1 MKIIEPLA
9 ILCHFCSSTD
19 DFRRNAIQNHF
30 LMPTRKNEA
39 NNNQSPNYGN
49 TYMPMDLKVESAA
62 AENMEDIL
70 NNKD

>member
-1 MKIIEPLA
+1 
-9 ILCHFCSSTD
+9 
-19 DFRRNAIQNHF
+19 
-30 LMPTRKNEA
+30 MPTRKNEA